1 MFYKK
6 IAGRGAKLTAFSYQ
20 FLEPCLVKKQEV
32 DGTINL
38 VRYGIGDKIEVMEPD
53 SQLLIALNEKA
64 KEILLVDGS
73 KIIEFPDDISLTHCR
88 SEK

>member
-6 IAGRGAKLTAFSYQ
+6 PAVRGAKLIAFTYQ

-38 VRYGIGDKIEVMEPD
+38 VRYGIGDKIEIMEPD
-53 SQLLIALNEKA
+53 AQLLIALYEKA
-64 KEILLVDGS
+64 EEIPLIDGS
-73 KIIEFPDDISLTHCR
+73 KIIEFPDDISLSYCR
-88 SEK
+88 EEK